1 MTYREEPTMH
11 DQRGPAFDL
20 PPVGEAVVTT
30 RPPTAPDV
38 TGTRD
43 DAAPPPAR
51 RGARRTVAWLAAV
64 VVAAGAGATAMSL
77 SESSTPVAAAV
88 PAVGGSEGDGGPVA
102 EIARDVLPSVV
113 QVQVRGSRGGG
124 TGSGFVL
131 DDAGRVLTNAHVV
144 EGARSVTVR
153 TADDRTLDAT
163 VLGADADADVAV
175 LQVAGGAALQPLALG
190 SSAALQVGEEVVAFG
205 SPLGL
210 TGTVTSGIVSALDR
224 RTRAGAAIQTDAAIN
239 PGNSGGPLVDAAGRV
254 VGVNTMIATT
264 SRGAGSIGIGFAV
277 PIDSARATAER
288 LIAAG

>member
-1 MTYREEPTMH
+1 
-11 DQRGPAFDL
+11 
-20 PPVGEAVVTT
+20 
-30 RPPTAPDV
+30 
-38 TGTRD
+38 
-43 DAAPPPAR
+43 
-51 RGARRTVAWLAAV
+51 
-64 VVAAGAGATAMSL
+64 
-77 SESSTPVAAAV
+77 
-88 PAVGGSEGDGGPVA
+88 
-102 EIARDVLPSVV
+102 
-113 QVQVRGSRGGG
+113 
-124 TGSGFVL
+124 
-131 DDAGRVLTNAHVV
+131 
-144 EGARSVTVR
+144 
-153 TADDRTLDAT
+153 
-163 VLGADADADVAV
+163 
-175 LQVAGGAALQPLALG
+175 LALG